1 MQIATEARPSFRS
14 STHRPGSLGLIKE
27 AFSEAFR
34 RRRLV
39 RYLVQA
45 DIKRKGGDSLLGN
58 LWWVLDPLLEMG
70 VYIILLVVI
79 FQRKTPDFPLFIFC
93 ALLPWKWFAS
103 SIGESTASVVRQEK
117 LIKQLQ
123 FPKIVFPIAAITAQI
138 VNLFFGTIILMVMLF
153 VAYPQHATINMLW
166 LPFIALVQWVFTLG
180 LSLIVASVNV
190 FYRDVGILSGHLI
203 RMWWFLSPGIWS
215 FSGGGRFETIESALG
230 PFVVILKYN
239 PFAVLL
245 TAYRDVIYG
254 RVDDTG
260 NSFTPGQPPDLIAL
274 GVLLVLSMGL
284 VVLGALV
291 FKRLEPA
298 FAKVL

>member
-45 DIKRKGGDSLLGN
+45 DIKRKGSDSLLGN